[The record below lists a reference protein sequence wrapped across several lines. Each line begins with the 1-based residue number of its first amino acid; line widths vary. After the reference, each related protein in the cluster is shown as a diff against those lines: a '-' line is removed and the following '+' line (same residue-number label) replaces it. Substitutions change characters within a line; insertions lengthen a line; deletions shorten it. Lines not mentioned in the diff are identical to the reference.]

1 VIVSPRALPPG
12 TTLGSY
18 QIESLLGQGPFGLTY
33 RTCDLSSG
41 ARVAIKEYLPTAYAV
56 RGPDHSVSSI
66 SDLEQEDF
74 EFGMLRFRDDARAL
88 QQIDHPSIVKV
99 LEVFD
104 ANGTV
109 CMVMPYEDGLSLAD
123 ALKREPP
130 LTEWDLLNMAASLID
145 AMKVLHGAGLIH
157 RDVKEAH
164 IKLRADGMPVLLDFG
179 AARVGLL
186 RRRLALG
193 TGNPDLDPAKLDG
206 SAGPWTDIHALAAM
220 LFRIAKR
227 PGSAGCSPR
236 IVEALRAGITVQP
249 GDFERVT
256 VEWGRQ
262 IAALLQELPVPER
275 PAPQPIPAPP
285 EDIAVEPLAFPSSEQ
300 SRTDA
305 GAVAAHSENVA
316 VGAPSK
322 ADAHTSG
329 SVNGAGELARESLD
343 TPVVAQATAA
353 DDEADDVSGAVSI
366 ATSDEAA
373 AAVAGEV
380 STPPEPIREEAATAT
395 VDNPEPAPLQ
405 LVAIERD
412 EQTGDRLETK
422 DAGETAGVVSVQL
435 LRPRAVTPAVR
446 AESDPTRDL
455 DRLTRWVAAAA
466 VVAIVFGAVMWMR
479 DARTPPPALAAA
491 PPIPAT
497 VTKAD
502 TPPTAAQDALAV
514 TASVPAVTVHS
525 DDSGALPPA
534 APTATPAAVPEPPA
548 PEASTTKEIEGLLA
562 AAAKDVAELRLT
574 TPRGNN
580 AVEKYQSVLALDP
593 DNDAARQGLR
603 TVSDRYVDLAGTALG
618 RNQFAAARRYLE
630 LAQSIAPD
638 NANVQ
643 ALRRE
648 LEARQQ
654 QPPRRSAEE
663 TVAAEWHGGLYDRV
677 QDFLETNQARPPQP
691 PSRADQIPD
700 RLGGQR

>member
-12 TTLGSY
+12 TILGSY
-18 QIESLLGQGPFGLTY
+18 QVESLLGQGPFGLTY
-33 RTCDLSSG
+33 RTRDPSSG
-41 ARVAIKEYLPTAYAV
+41 AMVAIKEYLPTAYAV
-56 RGPDHSVSSI
+56 RGADHSVSSI

-99 LEVFD
+99 LDVFD

-109 CMVMPYEDGLSLAD
+109 CMVMRYEDGLTLAD
-123 ALKREPP
+123 TLKRESP
-130 LTEWDLLNMAASLID
+130 LTEWDLLEIAASLID

-157 RDVKEAH
+157 RDIKEAH
-164 IKLRADGMPVLLDFG
+164 VKLRADGVPVLLDFG

-220 LFRIAKR
+220 LFRTAKR
-227 PGSAGCSPR
+227 AGSAGCSPR
-236 IVEALRAGITVQP
+236 VVEALRAGITVQP
-249 GDFERVT
+249 GDVERVT
-256 VEWGRQ
+256 ADWGRQ
-262 IAALLQELPVPER
+262 ISALLQELPVPER

-285 EDIAVEPLAFPSSEQ
+285 EDIAVGPSAFLSSEQ

-305 GAVAAHSENVA
+305 GAVAANSENVA
-316 VGAPSK
+316 VGAPSE

-329 SVNGAGELARESLD
+329 SVNGTAELARESLD
-343 TPVVAQATAA
+343 MPVVAHATAA
-353 DDEADDVSGAVSI
+353 DDEADDFSGAVSI
-366 ATSDEAA
+366 AGSDGAA
-373 AAVAGEV
+373 AAVAAEV
-380 STPPEPIREEAATAT
+380 SIPPEPILEEAAPAT
-395 VDNPEPAPLQ
+395 VDKPEPAPLQ

-435 LRPRAVTPAVR
+435 LRRRAVTPAVR

-455 DRLTRWVAAAA
+455 DRLTRWVAVAAG
-466 VVAIVFGAVMWMR
+466 VAIVFGAVMWMR
-479 DARTPPPALAAA
+479 DARTPTPAVAAA
-491 PPIPAT
+491 TPIPAT
-497 VTKAD
+497 VIEAD
-502 TPPTAAQDALAV
+502 TSATAAQDAVAV
-514 TASVPAVTVHS
+514 IASVPAVTVHS
-525 DDSGALPPA
+525 DDSGTLPPA
-534 APTATPAAVPEPPA
+534 APTAIPAAVPEPPA
-548 PEASTTKEIEGLLA
+548 PEASTTTEIEELLA

-574 TPRGNN
+574 TPRGSN

-603 TVSDRYVDLAGTALG
+603 TVSDRYVDLAGTALA

-630 LAQSIAPD
+630 LAQSLAPD

-663 TVAAEWHGGLYDRV
+663 TVAADWDGGLYDRV
-677 QDFLETNQARPPQP
+677 QDFLDTNQARPPRP